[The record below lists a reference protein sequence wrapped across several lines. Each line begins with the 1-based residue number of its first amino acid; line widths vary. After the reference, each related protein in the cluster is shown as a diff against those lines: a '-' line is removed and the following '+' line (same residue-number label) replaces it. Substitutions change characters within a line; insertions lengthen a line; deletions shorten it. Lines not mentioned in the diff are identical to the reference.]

1 MEENILNVNEELS
14 EEIEEIEEEKVE
26 SLGDFYYI
34 NETYR
39 IDKDSRQYFL
49 QKKQQS
55 EKEGSKERWIN
66 VGYFPD
72 LKYLYH
78 HLVDLRIREKSLNG
92 LKAVYE
98 EIQKLHEEINRKY
111 PQE

>member
-1 MEENILNVNEELS
+1 MEEKILNVEDEELEDEV
-14 EEIEEIEEEKVE
+14 EEGKVE

-55 EKEGSKERWIN
+55 EKEGSKTFIAPLN
-66 VGYFPD
+66 FP
-72 LKYLYH
+72 
-78 HLVDLRIREKSLNG
+78 
-92 LKAVYE
+92 
-98 EIQKLHEEINRKY
+98 
-111 PQE
+111 

>member
-1 MEENILNVNEELS
+1 MEENNLNVKEEELL
-14 EEIEEIEEEKVE
+14 EGDDEEEKVE

-55 EKEGSKERWIN
+55 EKEGSKERWVN
-66 VGYFPD
+66 AGYFPD
-72 LKYLYH
+72 LKYLYR
-78 HLVDLRIREKSLNG
+78 HLVDLRIREKSLND

-98 EIQKLHEEINRKY
+98 EIQKLHEEINQKY